1 MQYTR
6 MFKYVISYKV
16 TYLETSSEHDN
27 LIATLS
33 FHCLPDARVDTSLIF
48 SYIHIF
54 IINTITSHK
63 SLPYL

>member
-1 MQYTR
+1 M
-6 MFKYVISYKV
+6 YVISYKV

-33 FHCLPDARVDTSLIF
+33 FCCLPDAREVDTSLIF
-48 SYIHIF
+48 SYKHFFF
-54 IINTITSHK
+54 IISTFTSHK